1 MYRTHCCETNV
12 MEEVKMGLFDVTEGF
27 LQAAYKRAWYACG
40 RGFVDSRKYPEL
52 DRALTQFAIQNN
64 CSYDE
69 AYLLAKTGKRFGRL
83 ANKK

>member
-1 MYRTHCCETNV
+1 
-12 MEEVKMGLFDVTEGF
+12 MGLFDVTEGF